1 MYGFVYIT
9 TNHVNGKQYIGQR
22 KYDKQGKW
30 KEYLGSGIILSRAI
44 EKYGLKNFSKEIIEE
59 CKTKKILNEREIYW
73 INYYN
78 AVESDNFYNIAS
90 GGDGG
95 NTIAGY
101 TDDQRK
107 LLSTK
112 LSNMRKWIVN
122 IGKNNG
128 NSRRVICINTMKVF
142 DTINEASTYYNVD
155 KDAIQQCCSDA
166 NKRKTA
172 GEINGERMIWEY
184 YDENKNYEFVP
195 FKRDYKYKQILC
207 LDNNIIYNSVHEAS
221 KNTGC
226 SIVGIR
232 HCCTGYLKTT
242 KGMHFSYV

>member
-44 EKYGLKNFSKEIIEE
+44 EKYGLENFSKEIIEE
-59 CKTKKILNEREIYW
+59 CKTKKILNDREIYW

-101 TDDQRK
+101 TDDQRN

-112 LSNMRKWIVN
+112 LSDIRKGIIN

-142 DTINEASTYYNVD
+142 DTINEASIYYNVD

-184 YDENKNYEFVP
+184 YDENKNYEFTP

>member
-112 LSNMRKWIVN
+112 LSNMRKGIVN

>member
-9 TNHVNGKQYIGQR
+9 TNHVTGKQYIGQR

-44 EKYGLKNFSKEIIEE
+44 EKYGLENFSKEIIEE
-59 CKTKKILNEREIYW
+59 CKTKKILNDREIYW

-101 TDDQRK
+101 TDDQRN

-112 LSNMRKWIVN
+112 LSDMRKGIIN

-142 DTINEASTYYNVD
+142 DTINEASIYYNVD
-155 KDAIQQCCSDA
+155 K
-166 NKRKTA
+166 
-172 GEINGERMIWEY
+172 E
-184 YDENKNYEFVP
+184 
-195 FKRDYKYKQILC
+195 
-207 LDNNIIYNSVHEAS
+207 
-221 KNTGC
+221 
-226 SIVGIR
+226 
-232 HCCTGYLKTT
+232 
-242 KGMHFSYV
+242 